1 DISYNNLVRNG
12 IRVEEQVLF
21 KLLKLPPAILLAGN
35 NIKSIPM
42 SFLKW
47 NLYIRTFSI
56 GSNNMS
62 LSAIEQAMRGLY
74 IADVCVPPKIY
85 RYLEYYSCNRYSLDL
100 SDSRLNKIPSGSF
113 VHLNGLLRVLKLN
126 NNYIKTIDAS
136 AIFRDSD
143 SNLRELHLANN
154 KISNF
159 TNPNKVQF
167 IALRLLNLTRNR
179 LANICGRSELL
190 GVASN
195 LLEISIKS
203 NPLVTLQDISFYGST
218 TLGSVASTR
227 AYLCCIVP
235 AKVTTCSPAPD
246 LDSASSCENI
256 LAHSSLQLA
265 VWIMALAAFIGNI
278 LVIANNRSN
287 KNRKISKATELVFTN
302 LAISDFL
309 MSLYLIIIG
318 IGDFVYRDRYAQYS
332 EEWLRSPACVV
343 ASFLIC
349 TSSLMSVLMM
359 LFIGIDRYSIAS
371 NPFLASDTRYKRT
384 KISLLL
390 GWLLT
395 SIFVGIPISIG
406 IDEPGD
412 RRLYQFSSICTPS
425 NLSNNFYA
433 GWTIAFVVLQ
443 LVCWMLTLTLYLKLV
458 ATVNKTQRSVRSSAQ
473 SRSFAV
479 AIRISLILIT
489 DLMAW
494 LPVYVISVMSIIQGT
509 LNVFILQ
516 FAVILAIPLN
526 SAINPYIYTA
536 TGTACFN
543 RLTSTNKSKSVY
555 SSTTRN
561 ISMHQNS
568 TYGNKQ
574 KRTRVA
580 PFSKYETIINEDVGD
595 STSKAINDGY
605 QAEPNQ
611 INNSTTIRTANQKT
625 KISCNEITTTAIHCA
640 PDAAFLLSMQR
651 NKRYSAPSCVLADML
666 TTSCDHTISHEAN
679 TKKYLIID
687 VSNFAQ
693 THKAKNAS
701 STSDRAAMSELGI
714 INPVYD
720 EDKGQNVKPVHN
732 MLEILAVRADT
743 SHHLCNIYSNGE
755 KDKEQYSKPNKIH
768 YRNMK
773 NQGCAFLLYCNNA
786 LPSALP

>member
-1 DISYNNLVRNG
+1 
-12 IRVEEQVLF
+12 
-21 KLLKLPPAILLAGN
+21 
-35 NIKSIPM
+35 
-42 SFLKW
+42 
-47 NLYIRTFSI
+47 
-56 GSNNMS
+56 
-62 LSAIEQAMRGLY
+62 
-74 IADVCVPPKIY
+74 
-85 RYLEYYSCNRYSLDL
+85 
-100 SDSRLNKIPSGSF
+100 
-113 VHLNGLLRVLKLN
+113 
-126 NNYIKTIDAS
+126 
-136 AIFRDSD
+136 
-143 SNLRELHLANN
+143 
-154 KISNF
+154 
-159 TNPNKVQF
+159 
-167 IALRLLNLTRNR
+167 
-179 LANICGRSELL
+179 
-190 GVASN
+190 
-195 LLEISIKS
+195 
-203 NPLVTLQDISFYGST
+203 
-218 TLGSVASTR
+218 
-227 AYLCCIVP
+227 
-235 AKVTTCSPAPD
+235 PD

-256 LAHSSLQLA
+256 LAHTSLQLA

-395 SIFVGIPISIG
+395 SIFVGIPISMG

-543 RLTSTNKSKSVY
+543 RL
-555 SSTTRN
+555 
-561 ISMHQNS
+561 
-568 TYGNKQ
+568 
-574 KRTRVA
+574 
-580 PFSKYETIINEDVGD
+580 
-595 STSKAINDGY
+595 
-605 QAEPNQ
+605 
-611 INNSTTIRTANQKT
+611 
-625 KISCNEITTTAIHCA
+625 
-640 PDAAFLLSMQR
+640 
-651 NKRYSAPSCVLADML
+651 
-666 TTSCDHTISHEAN
+666 
-679 TKKYLIID
+679 
-687 VSNFAQ
+687 
-693 THKAKNAS
+693 
-701 STSDRAAMSELGI
+701 
-714 INPVYD
+714 
-720 EDKGQNVKPVHN
+720 
-732 MLEILAVRADT
+732 
-743 SHHLCNIYSNGE
+743 
-755 KDKEQYSKPNKIH
+755 
-768 YRNMK
+768 
-773 NQGCAFLLYCNNA
+773 
-786 LPSALP
+786 